1 MHRALDELYPKSPE
15 CIGLVWDVS
24 TEEGWNRADN
34 AIEAY
39 GRQRTRVEVLDLD
52 RVVIWFF
59 PGRTLE
65 LRSR

>member
-1 MHRALDELYPKSPE
+1 MNRALNELYLKSPE
-15 CIGLVWDVS
+15 CIGFVWDVS

-52 RVVIWFF
+52 RVVIWFSS
-59 PGRTLE
+59 GEALE
-65 LRSR
+65 LLPR